1 MYIIDQ
7 NLLSK
12 VLSKFRCRLQQLRF
26 ST

>member
-12 VLSKFRCRLQQLRF
+12 VLSKFRCRLLQLRF